1 MVSKNT
7 ILTKNR
13 LEDIEEVIAHSGR
26 IVTAKDVHAS
36 LKGKYS
42 RFVLKKRVYELKEK
56 GWLIPLRKGLYYVT
70 DIATR
75 GFVGVSPLIIAAAF
89 DKDSYIS
96 MESALSFHGLFE
108 QMLRTVSSVTTHRSK
123 NYKFQENTYKYF
135 KIKKIVYFGYK
146 TETLEGHYIKVA
158 ELEKAM
164 LDYLYFK
171 NSTYDIDLIIE
182 KIKKGAKRLD
192 MEKIF
197 RYCQKFPETTR
208 RKLGFILDRC
218 GIDTSRIHGLVHKTG
233 YSRLTTASTI
243 FNAKWRIYC
252 ENRFTR

>member
-26 IVTAKDVHAS
+26 IVTAEDVHAS

-56 GWLIPLRKGLYYVT
+56 GWLVPLRRGLYYVA

-108 QMLRTVSSVTTHRSK
+108 QMLRTVSSVTARRNK
-123 NYKFQENTYKYF
+123 NYKFQEN
-135 KIKKIVYFGYK
+135 KKQC
-146 TETLEGHYIKVA
+146 
-158 ELEKAM
+158 
-164 LDYLYFK
+164 
-171 NSTYDIDLIIE
+171 NQ
-182 KIKKGAKRLD
+182 AK
-192 MEKIF
+192 
-197 RYCQKFPETTR
+197 
-208 RKLGFILDRC
+208 
-218 GIDTSRIHGLVHKTG
+218 
-233 YSRLTTASTI
+233 
-243 FNAKWRIYC
+243 
-252 ENRFTR
+252 